1 MLEKMQTRMDEN
13 DKKMKLMVTTLQT
26 LIKSALKEK
35 GEKPLNRGGEDD
47 KKKEEK
53 GGKEHSLN

>member
-1 MLEKMQTRMDEN
+1 MQTRMDEN